1 MKRLLCFAL
10 LLIMTTGSSLYA
22 VVITNT
28 APTITGTT
36 AGQTMFD
43 NERMRVFTGVKIIDA
58 EKDPMLIWVQIDDKN
73 KGHFSI
79 ASLIL
84 SGFIPV
90 GNGTYG
96 LFNVKNLEA
105 SIAIRLLKFVPKENR
120 LKPGESETVYFKIRA
135 NDGEFKT
142 DNTVTTV
149 IVTSVNDPVVLGKID
164 DQFCM
169 ENGETDKYQLTITDP
184 DKDPE
189 IRCSGWSW
197 DESILSN
204 SGIHFHGSG
213 FDTKIKL
220 IPNPNV
226 SGVCKVS
233 IRCSDG
239 FSEDIKTFTL
249 TVNPVGPVNLP
260 PVFDQVLPEITM
272 NQCEEYKQPL
282 IEWIERVD
290 DPDTPDSLLTFE
302 VLEDGHVTHNFSIE
316 DTCLFTA
323 PCDWEGTDTLDVV
336 VTDDGGKTDTTALLI
351 HVLNPLGQL
360 QKNAR
365 SDKNEGESTVP
376 EFALSQNYPNPFNPT
391 TTIDFSLPEAA
402 HVRITVYDVTGRFV
416 AELIN
421 ETRPAGSYSV
431 RWDASTVGAGV
442 YFYRIEA
449 GPFTMMRKATIMK

>member
-1 MKRLLCFAL
+1 MKRALSFTL
-10 LLIMTTGSSLYA
+10 LLIMITGSSLYA
-22 VVITNT
+22 QVNT

-43 NERMRVFTGVKIIDA
+43 DERMRVFTGVKIIDA
-58 EKDPMLIWVQIDDKN
+58 EKDSMLIWVQIDDKN
-73 KGHFSI
+73 KGHFSLV
-79 ASLIL
+79 SLLL

-96 LFNVKNLEA
+96 LFNVQNLEA
-105 SIAIRLLKFVPKENR
+105 SVAIRLLKFVPAQNR
-120 LKPGESETVYFKIRA
+120 LRSGESETVYFKIRA

-149 IVTSVNDPVVLGKID
+149 IVTSANDPVVLGKID
-164 DQFCM
+164 DQFCV
-169 ENGETDKYQLTITDP
+169 ENGETDKYPLEITDP
-184 DKDPE
+184 DKDPA

-204 SGIHFHGSG
+204 GGIMFHGSG
-213 FDTKIKL
+213 LDTKIKL

-226 SGVCKVS
+226 SGTCKVS

-249 TVNPVGPVNLP
+249 TVNPVGPVNQP
-260 PVFDQVLPEITM
+260 PVFEQPLPEITM

-282 IEWIERVD
+282 SEWIERVE

-302 VLEDGHVTHNFSIE
+302 VLENGHVTHHFNLE
-316 DTCLFTA
+316 DTCVFTA

-336 VTDDGGKTDTTALLI
+336 VTDHGGKTDTTALFV

-360 QKNAR
+360 RKNNK
-365 SDKNEGESTVP
+365 SDRNESNSTVL

-391 TTIDFSLPEAA
+391 TTIDFTLPEAA
-402 HVRITVYDVTGRFV
+402 HVRLVVFDVTGRYV
-416 AELIN
+416 TELIN
-421 ETRPAGSYSV
+421 ESRASGMHSIH
-431 RWDASTVGAGV
+431 WDASNVGAGV

-449 GPFTMMRKATIMK
+449 GPYTMMRKATIMK